1 VNPAEF
7 SGSYDPADV
16 TFLLKVVA
24 LGVTPVA
31 VKEALIQAGARHY
44 SEMIGPEHD
53 PSPAYLAAFDAAMAA
68 NGDRLARDVLSLAAL
83 IDARRPDGPLW
94 LVSLARAGTPI
105 GALLGRCLRARFAR
119 DARHVSVSI
128 IAGRGVDARALD
140 HLRGPLGAPDASV
153 VFVDGWTGKGVIAG
167 ELARAV
173 ADYNASRGASLDP
186 TLHVV
191 ADLCGVTP
199 AAATTDDY
207 VIPSCLLGATVS
219 GLVSRSI
226 LNPDVV
232 REGDLH
238 ACRFYDELRPYD
250 RSRAFLDDLTARIE
264 RAGPPSPLPPRD
276 LAAERARATT
286 ALDACR
292 RAYDVSSASLVKPG
306 IGEATRVLLRRVPRR
321 LVVRDRGDPQ
331 VRATVTL
338 AAEKRVPVDED
349 PALPWA
355 ALALIEE
362 RR

>member
-1 VNPAEF
+1 VSPVGF
-7 SGSYDPADV
+7 SGSYDPGDV

-24 LGVTPVA
+24 LGITGVA
-31 VKEALIQAGARHY
+31 EKEALIQSGSRHY

-53 PSPAYLAAFDAAMAA
+53 ASPAYLAAFDDALAA

-83 IDARRPDGPLW
+83 IDASRPEGPLW
-94 LVSLARAGTPI
+94 LVSLARAGTPV

-140 HLRGPLGAPDASV
+140 HLRGPLGALDDAV

-173 ADYNASRGASLDP
+173 ADYNGSRGASLDP

-226 LNPDVV
+226 LNADVV
-232 REGDLH
+232 GDGDFH
-238 ACRFYDELRPYD
+238 ACRFYDELRPDD
-250 RSRAFLDDLTARIE
+250 RSRAFLDDLAARVA
-264 RAGPPSPLPPRD
+264 RVAVPSPPPPRD
-276 LAAERARATT
+276 LAAERARATA

-292 RAYDVSSASLVKPG
+292 SAYGVSSASFVKPG